1 MKKVQRIDY
10 FFEFLRVFLGIVLA
24 FAICLIIIVLLTGS
38 AGAKDAIYNFAIG
51 PFMTKRRL
59 GMLLHRFACYLLTG
73 AGMCFVY
80 SSGRFSVISEGII
93 NLAPIFAL
101 LLMFGTNMLN
111 NLPLIINL
119 VIIITICVVAGGL
132 ISFIP
137 AFGRE
142 KLGANETVTSTILNS
157 FCCYI
162 ALFILRE
169 TVADKNSLILAS
181 PIYPDNMRFPRYFG
195 NTNATAGIWV
205 GVIGIVVAIIIFY
218 RTKIGAEIRMC
229 GSNIN
234 FAKYSGINTRRA
246 MYAGQILGG
255 LFAGAA
261 AAVDCFGLY
270 EYYRYGALTNIGMDG
285 LIVAVMARKKPI
297 FVPITAFVLAYIR
310 CAAEVLNANT
320 QIPIEIVTMLQ
331 AVIIFFVAA
340 EHFLAGSR
348 QKAII
353 KASYEAQQEGGAE

>member
-10 FFEFLRVFLGIVLA
+10 FFEFLRVLLGIIIA
-24 FAICLIIIVLLTGS
+24 FGICLVIIVMLTGK
-38 AGAKDAIYNFAIG
+38 AGARDAIYNFAIG
-51 PFMTKRRL
+51 PFTTKRRL
-59 GMLLHRFACYLLTG
+59 GQVLHKFACYMLTG

-101 LLMFGTNMLN
+101 LLMFATPLMT
-111 NLPLIINL
+111 NLPLIVNL
-119 VIIITICVVAGGL
+119 FIIVSVCVIAGGL
-132 ISFIP
+132 ISLIP

-157 FCCYI
+157 FCYSF
-162 ALFILRE
+162 ALYMLRQ
-169 TVADKNSLILAS
+169 TVADRSQLILAS
-181 PIYPDNMRFPRYFG
+181 PVYPDNMRFPRYWG

-205 GVIGIVVAIIIFY
+205 GVLGIIIAIIIFY
-218 RTKIGAEIRMC
+218 RTRIGAEIRMC
-229 GSNIN
+229 GSNMN
-234 FAKYSGINTRRA
+234 FAKYSGINTKRA
-246 MYAGQILGG
+246 MYAGQVLGG

-270 EYYRYGALTNIGMDG
+270 EYYRYSALTVIGMDG
-285 LIVAVMARKKPI
+285 LIVAVMARKKPLY
-297 FVPITAFVLAYIR
+297 VPLTAFVLAYIR

-320 QIPIEIVTMLQ
+320 QIPVEIVTMLQ
-331 AVIIFFVAA
+331 AVIILFVAA
-340 EHFLAGSR
+340 EQFLAKTR

-353 KASYEAQQEGGAE
+353 KASYEAEAQGGAE